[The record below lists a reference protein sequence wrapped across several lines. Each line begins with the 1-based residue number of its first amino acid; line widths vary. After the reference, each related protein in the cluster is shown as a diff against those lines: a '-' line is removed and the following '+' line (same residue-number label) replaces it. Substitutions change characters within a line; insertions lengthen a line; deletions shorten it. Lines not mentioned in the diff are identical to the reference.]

1 MATTLGFDP
10 KAYLAEEEKPEK
22 AFDPKAYLAEEEKPK
37 PPALVT
43 EKDKGFG
50 TFNPMAGKAATQQ
63 KRREENVNPNE
74 ISFDNLY
81 TNDKYFNTISQF
93 LKDRQGEKAVEGKSK
108 EDVAK
113 DFMSY
118 MRLSGGASERKIVG
132 ELSFLNSA
140 TPEQAQRTAEAREI
154 TDNVASFLSKKGQK
168 GFAPVVD
175 YLYGTMAPW
184 ESPTN
189 WATMGAGY
197 FTTAAIKKAAVDVG
211 LKAALKQNLG
221 KVALSPAISG
231 VSSGISDVSLQ
242 KQELQI
248 GIGVAEKQVQD
259 LKNQWEQLSR
269 EDQIKNEKKFV
280 AAYEKAVANLVE
292 AKGKNV
298 SAGQVAA
305 ATGVGAA
312 ADVLLGGIPALAAS
326 TATPK
331 TLKGMLPPRTPLTP
345 STSPLPSGTA
355 KPSSTTAG
363 LEFMSGREIKETLKA
378 EKDFDLFEGRAKLD
392 LQGDQT
398 DVAKMQVRQDVNKKA
413 IDIAVNIWQQAP
425 EFKPLKDERIGDA
438 IRRTIRDVDTID
450 DQAFEQS
457 LKDAGVSAADFAR
470 MMGTTASDAGKTLQ
484 QLSVVARMENKLK
497 AIDPAAAKEI
507 EELYGKSSIE
517 GPFSLLWDGV
527 KKLDRNL
534 KAVMTSQ
541 LSTTI
546 ANAFST
552 ANVYTFKAAS
562 ELIESALY
570 RTGQTLEEVSTGK
583 PVTGTFKGGL
593 EGVWKDATRGIF
605 YLKNAGLSAE
615 VTDELLKNS
624 KGLSS
629 LITRTVGENAPD
641 EILKPIR
648 LLNTL
653 NTAQDAFF
661 RKAMFAATVDKQLS
675 RVGLDMYQLIADNKT
690 IPTSV
695 LKNATN
701 EALRATMSGMPENT
715 LLKGAVRA
723 IEAAGPIGSV
733 FAPFPKFMA
742 NALEWQMKH
751 MPTSLGTGAVDIG
764 RGINLLKSN
773 EAEGRKLLLSGYDK
787 VASGTVGTAA
797 LYTAIKI
804 REENQDKKFYEVG
817 SGDGSTVDTR
827 VLFPWAGYLAIGD
840 LYVKAKEQ
848 KLDQF
853 DWKGFKDTVLGFK
866 IPQGATAFGMDK
878 LAEYVTNASEERGDV
893 NQQERLA
900 AAVGQFVGEYLGRGL
915 VPLQQASAIFGAFDR
930 DENIPRDFKQVPA
943 GDEGFW
949 TSMGKT
955 LQSKTPILKQ
965 GLPEKVEATKK
976 ESEFDDS
983 GLLKMFTAIRVQKTP
998 NELEREL
1005 NRLNVKSNKIF
1016 SSTGDPVIDAK
1027 AKEILAPQL
1036 LDKMYPALKNDKLF
1050 QQGNDDVKRSMMED
1064 YLAKEQAAAKK
1075 AAISFDVD
1083 KQKEEG
1089 KQSRIFAIQYGKLSA
1104 PDQRRTSEMYKDFT
1118 GKDLSETKDYQG
1130 AMLIY
1135 QDVKSMTKPSST
1147 KKFNEGG
1154 LASPRELSDNK
1165 TQNDEAAFQ
1174 KWIRNTSWFKEFKA
1188 QYKEEPDLNTKDYDY
1203 RAAWKA
1209 GISPERD
1216 PYDKNRYHWPSSL
1229 PTGKMLKSA
1238 DHPTAWKEY
1247 FMRDTGVNPDALGLK
1262 TPEEANIY
1270 LKNKGLGAR
1279 R

>member
-1 MATTLGFDP
+1 MATTLAFDP
-10 KAYLAEEEKPEK
+10 RAYLAEEEKPEK
-22 AFDPKAYLAEEEKPK
+22 AFDPKAYLAQEEKPK
-37 PPALVT
+37 PPALVP

-50 TFNPMAGKAATQQ
+50 TFNPMAAQAAKQQ

-74 ISFDNLY
+74 ISFDSLY
-81 TNDKYFNTISQF
+81 KDDKYFNTISQF
-93 LKDRQGEKAVEGKSK
+93 LKDRGGNKAVEGKSR
-108 EDVAK
+108 EDIAK

-118 MRLSGGASERKIVG
+118 MRLSGGASDRKIVS

-140 TPEQAQRTAEAREI
+140 TPEQAVRTAEARQI
-154 TDNVASFLSKKGQK
+154 TDNVASFLSKKGQP

-175 YLYGTMAPW
+175 YLYGSMAPW

-189 WATMGAGY
+189 LATMGAGY
-197 FTTAAIKKAAVDVG
+197 FATAAVKKAAIDVG
-211 LKAALKQNLG
+211 LKVALRQNLG
-221 KVALSPAISG
+221 KVALSPTISG
-231 VSSGISDVSLQ
+231 VSSGADNVSLQ

-248 GIGVAEKQVQD
+248 GIGTAEKKVED
-259 LKNQWEQLSR
+259 LKNQWDQLSR
-269 EDQIKNEKKFV
+269 EDQLKNEKKFV
-280 AAYEKAVANLVE
+280 DAYEQAVAEFVN
-292 AKGKNV
+292 AKKQNV

-305 ATGVGAA
+305 AAGVGAA

-326 TATPK
+326 KATPK

-345 STSPLPSGTA
+345 PTGPSGTA

-363 LEFMSGREIKETLKA
+363 IEFMSGKEIKKQLQA
-378 EKDFDLFEGRAKLD
+378 DKDFDLFEGRAKLD
-392 LQGDQT
+392 VQGSPT

-413 IDIAVNIWQQAP
+413 IDIALNIWQQAP
-425 EFKPLKDERIGDA
+425 EFKPLKDERVGDA

-450 DQAFEQS
+450 DQMFEQALS
-457 LKDAGVSAADFAR
+457 NAGVSAADFAR

-507 EELYGKSSIE
+507 DMLYGKSSIE

-570 RTGQTLEEVSTGK
+570 RTGQTLEEVVTGK
-583 PVTGTFKGGL
+583 PVTGTLKGGL

-605 YLKNAGLSAE
+605 YLRNAGLSAE

-624 KGLSS
+624 KSLNS

-641 EILKPIR
+641 EIIKPIR

-653 NTAQDAFF
+653 NSAQDAFF

-675 RVGLDMYQLIADNKT
+675 RVGLDMYQLIADDKI

-701 EALRATMSGMPENT
+701 EALKATMSGMPENT

-723 IEAAGPIGSV
+723 IEMAGPIGSV

-742 NALEWQMKH
+742 NSLEWQMKY
-751 MPTSLGTGAVDIG
+751 MPTSLGTGAVDIT
-764 RGINLLKSN
+764 RGISLLKNN
-773 EAEGRKLLLSGYDK
+773 EAEGRKLLMSGYDK
-787 VASGTVGTAA
+787 VASGTVGTAM

-817 SGDGSTVDTR
+817 GGDGPTVDAR
-827 VLFPWAGYLAIGD
+827 VLFPWSGYLGIAD

-853 DWKGFKDTVLGFK
+853 DWQGLKDTVLGFK

-878 LAEYVTNASEERGDV
+878 LVEYFTDAGTARGDANAEERTT
-893 NQQERLA
+893 A
-900 AAVGQFVGEYLGRGL
+900 AIGRFVGEYLGRGL
-915 VPLQQASAIFGAFDR
+915 VPLQQFSALVGAFDR

-949 TSMGKT
+949 SSVGKT

-965 GLPEKVEATKK
+965 DLPEKSEATKK

-1005 NRLNVKSNKIF
+1005 SRLNIQSNKVF
-1016 SSTGDPVIDAK
+1016 SSTGDPVIDAQ
-1027 AKEILAPQL
+1027 AKKILAPQL

-1064 YLAKEQAAAKK
+1064 YLSREQSAAKK
-1075 AAISFDVD
+1075 AAIAFDVD

-1089 KQSRIFAIQYGKLSA
+1089 KQSRIFSIQYGKLSA
-1104 PDQRRTSEMYKDFT
+1104 SDQRRTAEMYKDIT
-1118 GKDLSETKDYQG
+1118 GKDLIETKDYRG

-1135 QDVKSMTKPSST
+1135 QDINRMTKPSSS

-1154 LASPRELSDNK
+1154 LASRDLP
-1165 TQNDEAAFQ
+1165 NDETAFQ
-1174 KWIRNTSWFKEFKA
+1174 NWIRNTGWFQEFEKE
-1188 QYKEEPDLNTKDYDY
+1188 YGEEPDLDTKDYDY

-1209 GISPERD
+1209 GVQPERD
-1216 PYDKNRYHWPSSL
+1216 PYDNNRFHWPSSL
-1229 PTGKMLKSA
+1229 PNGQMLKSEE
-1238 DHPTAWKEY
+1238 HPTAWKEY
-1247 FMRDTGVNPDALGLK
+1247 FMRETGANPDALGLK
-1262 TPEEANIY
+1262 TPEDANNF
-1270 LKNKGLGAR
+1270 LKNKGLGAKR
-1279 R
+1279 

>member
-1 MATTLGFDP
+1 MPGVPSLKPKGQAKPEIGFDE
-10 KAYLAEEEKPEK
+10 LIN
-22 AFDPKAYLAEEEKPK
+22 D
-37 PPALVT
+37 
-43 EKDKGFG
+43 
-50 TFNPMAGKAATQQ
+50 
-63 KRREENVNPNE
+63 
-74 ISFDNLY
+74 
-81 TNDKYFNTISQF
+81 DKYFDPILAFQ
-93 LKDRQGEKAVEGKSK
+93 KDRYGKKAFGDDMTR
-108 EDVAK
+108 EDVVK
-113 DFMSY
+113 NFMDH
-118 MRLSGGASERKIVG
+118 MRLAQGGSEVRSVQ

-140 TPEQAQRTAEAREI
+140 KPEQLMKTKDAYDIYENTASYFSE
-154 TDNVASFLSKKGQK
+154 KGQK
-168 GFAPVVD
+168 GFRPV
-175 YLYGTMAPW
+175 GTFLKGTLLPT
-184 ESPTN
+184 ESPSTL
-189 WATMGAGY
+189 ATMGAGAIAG
-197 FTTAAIKKAAVDVG
+197 TAVKKAVINVG
-211 LKAALKQNLG
+211 LKAALKSNLG
-221 KVALSPAISG
+221 KLAVAPAIGGVAGGTMDVTEQKKELQLERGVAANNLKELEDQWNNLSDENRLKYQKQFTDAY
-231 VSSGISDVSLQ
+231 VSSV
-242 KQELQI
+242 KE
-248 GIGVAEKQVQD
+248 VE
-259 LKNQWEQLSR
+259 
-269 EDQIKNEKKFV
+269 
-280 AAYEKAVANLVE
+280 E
-292 AKGKNV
+292 AKKKNV
-298 SAGQVAA
+298 SAGRVAA
-305 ATGVGAA
+305 ASAIGAGLETVSGALGAVAGAA
-312 ADVLLGGIPALAAS
+312 
-326 TATPK
+326 TPQK
-331 TLKGMLPPRTPLTP
+331 TLKGLLPPRTPLTP
-345 STSPLPSGTA
+345 PTSPLPSGTA

-363 LEFMSGREIKETLKA
+363 LEFMSGKEIKETLKA

-392 LQGDQT
+392 LQGAPT

-413 IDIAVNIWQQAP
+413 VDIAVNIWQQAP

-438 IRRTIRDVDTID
+438 IRRTIRDVDIID

-457 LKDAGVSAADFAR
+457 LKDAGVSAVDFAR

-507 EELYGKSSIE
+507 DALYGKSSIE

-534 KAVMTSQ
+534 KAIMTSQ
-541 LSTTI
+541 LSTTV

-570 RTGQTLEEVSTGK
+570 RTGQTLEEVVTGK
-583 PVTGTFKGGL
+583 PVTGTFKSGL

-624 KGLSS
+624 KSLNS
-629 LITRTVGENAPD
+629 LITRSVGENAPD

-675 RVGLDMYQLIADNKT
+675 RVGLDMYQLIADDKI
-690 IPTSV
+690 IPTSI

-701 EALRATMSGMPENT
+701 ESLKATMSGMPDNT

-723 IEAAGPIGSV
+723 IEMAGPIGSV

-742 NALEWQMKH
+742 NALEWQMKY
-751 MPTSLGTGAVDIG
+751 MPTSLGTGAVDIT

-773 EAEGRKLLLSGYDK
+773 EAEGRKLLMSGYDK
-787 VASGTVGTAA
+787 VASGVVGTAA

-804 REENQDKKFYEVG
+804 REENQDKKFYELG
-817 SGDGSTVDTR
+817 GDNGTTIDSR
-827 VLFPWAGYLAIGD
+827 VLFPWAGYLGIAD

-878 LAEYVTNASEERGDV
+878 LVEYFTDAGTARGDANAEERTT
-893 NQQERLA
+893 A
-900 AAVGQFVGEYLGRGL
+900 AIGQFIGEYLGRGL
-915 VPLQQASAIFGAFDR
+915 VPLQQFSTLVGAFDR
-930 DENIPRDFKQVPA
+930 GENLPRDFKQVPA

-949 TSMGKT
+949 SSMGKT

-965 GLPEKVEATKK
+965 GLPEKTEATKK

-1005 NRLNVKSNKIF
+1005 NRLNIPSNKVF
-1016 SSTGDPVIDAK
+1016 SSTGDPVIDSQAK
-1027 AKEILAPQL
+1027 KILAPQL
-1036 LDKMYPALKNDKLF
+1036 LDNMYPALKNDKLF
-1050 QQGNDDVKRSMMED
+1050 QQGDDDVKRSMMED
-1064 YLAKEQAAAKK
+1064 YLSREQAAAKK
-1075 AAISFDVD
+1075 AAIAFDID
-1083 KQKEEG
+1083 KQKEAN
-1089 KQSRIFAIQYGKLSA
+1089 KQSRIFAVQYGKLSA
-1104 PDQRRTSEMYKDFT
+1104 PDQRRTARMYKDIT
-1118 GKDLSETKDYQG
+1118 GKDLAETEDYQG
-1130 AMLIY
+1130 AMAFF
-1135 QDVKSMTKPSST
+1135 QDIKSMTKPSSP
-1147 KKFNEGG
+1147 KKFNKGG
-1154 LASPRELSDNK
+1154 LASREMPK
-1165 TQNDEAAFQ
+1165 DEAEFQ

-1209 GISPERD
+1209 GVKPERD
-1216 PYDKNRYHWPSSL
+1216 PYDKNRFHWPSSL
-1229 PTGKMLKSA
+1229 PSGQMLKSE

-1247 FMRDTGVNPDALGLK
+1247 FMRDTGVNPDALDLK
-1262 TPEEANIY
+1262 TQEDANSY

>member
-1 MATTLGFDP
+1 MPGVPLKP
-10 KAYLAEEEKPEK
+10 KGQEKPEIG
-22 AFDPKAYLAEEEKPK
+22 FDE
-37 PPALVT
+37 LVN
-43 EKDKGFG
+43 D
-50 TFNPMAGKAATQQ
+50 
-63 KRREENVNPNE
+63 
-74 ISFDNLY
+74 
-81 TNDKYFNTISQF
+81 DKYFDSILAFQ
-93 LKDRQGEKAVEGKSK
+93 KDRYGKKAFGDDMTR
-108 EDVAK
+108 EDVVK
-113 DFMSY
+113 NFMDH
-118 MRLSGGASERKIVG
+118 MRLAQGGSEVRSVQ

-140 TPEQAQRTAEAREI
+140 KPEQLMKTKDAYDIYENTASYFSE
-154 TDNVASFLSKKGQK
+154 KGQK
-168 GFAPVVD
+168 GLRPV
-175 YLYGTMAPW
+175 GTFLKGTLLPT
-184 ESPTN
+184 ESPSTL
-189 WATMGAGY
+189 ATMGFGAVAG
-197 FTTAAIKKAAVDVG
+197 TAVKKAVINVG
-211 LKAALKQNLG
+211 LRAALKSNLG
-221 KVALSPAISG
+221 KIAVAPAIGG
-231 VSSGISDVSLQ
+231 VAGGAMDVTEQKKELQLERGVAANNLKELEDQWNNLSDENRLKYQ
-242 KQELQI
+242 KQFT
-248 GIGVAEKQVQD
+248 D
-259 LKNQWEQLSR
+259 
-269 EDQIKNEKKFV
+269 
-280 AAYEKAVANLVE
+280 AYVTSVKAVE
-292 AKGKNV
+292 DAKSKNV
-298 SAGQVAA
+298 SAGRVAA
-305 ATGVGAA
+305 ASAIGAGLETVSGALGAVAGAA
-312 ADVLLGGIPALAAS
+312 
-326 TATPK
+326 TPQK

-345 STSPLPSGTA
+345 PTSPLPSGTA

-363 LEFMSGREIKETLKA
+363 LEFMSGKEIKKQLQA
-378 EKDFDLFEGRAKLD
+378 DKDFDLFEGRAKLD
-392 LQGDQT
+392 LQGSPT

-413 IDIAVNIWQQAP
+413 VDIAVNIWQQAP

-438 IRRTIRDVDTID
+438 IRRTIRDVDIID

-457 LKDAGVSAADFAR
+457 LKDAGVSAVDFAR

-507 EELYGKSSIE
+507 DALYGKSSIE

-534 KAVMTSQ
+534 KATMTSQ
-541 LSTTI
+541 LSTTV

-570 RTGQTLEEVSTGK
+570 RTGQTLEEVVTGK

-624 KGLSS
+624 KSLNS
-629 LITRTVGENAPD
+629 LITRSVGENAPD

-675 RVGLDMYQLIADNKT
+675 RVGLDMYQLIADDKI
-690 IPTSV
+690 IPTSI

-715 LLKGAVRA
+715 LLKGAVKA
-723 IEAAGPIGSV
+723 IEMAGPIGSV

-742 NALEWQMKH
+742 NALEWQMKY
-751 MPTSLGTGAVDIG
+751 MPTSLGTGALDIG

-773 EAEGRKLLLSGYDK
+773 EVEGRKLLMSGYDK

-804 REENQDKKFYEVG
+804 REENQDKKFYELG
-817 SGDGSTVDTR
+817 GDNGTTIDSR
-827 VLFPWAGYLAIGD
+827 VLFPWAGYLAIAD

-878 LAEYVTNASEERGDV
+878 LAEYVTNAGEGRGDA
-893 NQQERLA
+893 NQQERLSA
-900 AAVGQFVGEYLGRGL
+900 AIGQFVGEYLGRGL
-915 VPLQQASAIFGAFDR
+915 VPFQQVSTLVGAFDR
-930 DENIPRDFKQVPA
+930 GENLPRDFKQVPA

-976 ESEFDDS
+976 ESEYDDS

-1005 NRLNVKSNKIF
+1005 NRLNIPSNKVF

-1027 AKEILAPQL
+1027 AKQILAPQL
-1036 LDKMYPALKNDKLF
+1036 LDNMYPALKNDRLF
-1050 QQGNDDVKRSMMED
+1050 QQGDDDVKRSMMED
-1064 YLAKEQAAAKK
+1064 YLAREQSAAKK

-1083 KQKEEG
+1083 KQKEAG

-1104 PDQRRTSEMYKDFT
+1104 SDQRRTSQMYKDFT
-1118 GKDLSETKDYQG
+1118 GKDLAETEDYQG
-1130 AMLIY
+1130 AMSIY

-1147 KKFNEGG
+1147 KKFNRGG
-1154 LASPRELSDNK
+1154 LASPKKSSDK
-1165 TQNDEAAFQ
+1165 EMPKDEAEFQ
-1174 KWIRNTSWFKEFKA
+1174 KWIRNTNWFKEFKS

-1209 GISPERD
+1209 GVKPERD
-1216 PYDKNRYHWPSSL
+1216 PYDKNRFHWPSSL
-1229 PTGKMLKSA
+1229 PSGQMLKSE

-1247 FMRDTGVNPDALGLK
+1247 FMRDTGVNPDALDLK
-1262 TPEEANIY
+1262 TQEDANSY